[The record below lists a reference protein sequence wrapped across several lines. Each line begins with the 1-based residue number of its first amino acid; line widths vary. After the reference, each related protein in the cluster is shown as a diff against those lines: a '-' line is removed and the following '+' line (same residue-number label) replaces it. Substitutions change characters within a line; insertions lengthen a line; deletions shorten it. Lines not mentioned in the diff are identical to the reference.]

1 MRHPRYLSP
10 SHTAHARATTPTSR
24 RSELSAQ
31 PSPSSWPSTRIRMI
45 ASGMP
50 VRMLREKYHQCG
62 RRSRATV
69 SPSWIRLSGYAIAER
84 LRLRPAQFVEA
95 RVVHAEVVAD
105 LVEDRDPHL
114 RGELVDVASPARD
127 RALEDGDAVG
137 RHTVVAERTARR
149 ERHAF
154 VETEQ
159 RAPGTDAREL
169 RGCGPVL
176 DHHRDV
182 LELAR
187 EGVGDLVERVADHA
201 FELRSR

>member
-1 MRHPRYLSP
+1 MTRRLVTTKYVMRHPRYLSP
-10 SHTAHARATTPTSR
+10 SHTAHATATSPTTRPPYLDTQSASALNTRMSR
-24 RSELSAQ
+24 
-31 PSPSSWPSTRIRMI
+31 I

-159 RAPGTDAREL
+159 RAPRTDAREL

-187 EGVGDLVERVADHA
+187 EGV
-201 FELRSR
+201 

>member
-1 MRHPRYLSP
+1 MRHPRYFSP
-10 SHTAHARATTPTSR
+10 SHTAQAMATIPTRMPPYFEIQSA
-24 RSELSAQ
+24 SALSTT
-31 PSPSSWPSTRIRMI
+31 TRMM

-159 RAPGTDAREL
+159 RAPGTDARE
-169 RGCGPVL
+169 
-176 DHHRDV
+176 
-182 LELAR
+182 
-187 EGVGDLVERVADHA
+187 
-201 FELRSR
+201 